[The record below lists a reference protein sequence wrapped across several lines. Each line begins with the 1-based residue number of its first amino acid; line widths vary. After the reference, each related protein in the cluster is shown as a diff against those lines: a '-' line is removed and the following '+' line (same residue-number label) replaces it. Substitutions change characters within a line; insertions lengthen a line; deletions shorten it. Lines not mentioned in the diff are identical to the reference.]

1 VSTTAVNSAHEL
13 FERQYRD
20 RTPRSAAHY
29 VEAQRYLAGGVPGN
43 AAYREPY
50 PLYIERAHGTQIV
63 DLDGND
69 YLDLLIGGGPH
80 ILGHSPDVV
89 IEAVERQLRDGTS
102 TLASTEAA
110 VELAAKITQ
119 HMPHVELLRYVTT
132 GSEAVHVA
140 MRVARAYN
148 GRPKIGKFEG
158 NFHGGYD
165 NELVSGRAFAG
176 PADAPE
182 AIADGAGIPGGV
194 LQDTLVLPFN
204 DAEAATRLID
214 QHARDLAGVVVEPI
228 AGTWMG
234 GVVAD
239 PDFLLAIRKATEAN
253 DVLLIFDEVVTGFRV
268 ALGGTAEL
276 TGVTPDLTALAKIIG
291 GGFPLGVLGG
301 RREIMEKTLAPS
313 SDPAEAPYKAFH
325 SGTFQSNLIAIAAGL
340 AVLGELEKPGVLERI
355 NGYGDALR
363 EGFQRQADGLGVNL
377 IAGGQGSI
385 VSFHFGDERP
395 RNLRD
400 VIASDRS
407 AAATFGLGLI
417 ANGLFVTRYHV
428 ALMNGA
434 QTDADVAFVLDV
446 SARVLEA
453 MAGAG

>member
-1 VSTTAVNSAHEL
+1 MSATAISSAREL
-13 FERQYRD
+13 FERQYRE
-20 RTPRSAAHY
+20 RTPLSAAHY
-29 VEAQRYLAGGVPGN
+29 IEAQRHLAGGVPGN

-50 PLYIERAHGTQIV
+50 PLYIERAHGTRII

-80 ILGHSPDVV
+80 ILGHSPPVV
-89 IEAVERQLRDGTS
+89 VEAVERQLRDGTS

-110 VELAAKITQ
+110 VALAEKIKR
-119 HMPHVELLRYVTT
+119 HMPHMELLRYVTT
-132 GSEAVHVA
+132 GSEAMHVA
-140 MRVARAYN
+140 MRVARAYT

-165 NELVSGRAFAG
+165 NELVSGRGFAG
-176 PADAPE
+176 PAEAPE

-194 LQDTLVLPFN
+194 LEDTLVLPFN
-204 DAEAATRLID
+204 DADAATRLIEE
-214 QHARDLAGVVVEPI
+214 HAHELAGVVVEPV

-239 PDFLLAIRKATEAN
+239 PDFLRAVRAATEAN
-253 DVLLIFDEVVTGFRV
+253 DVLLVFDEIVTGFRV

-276 TGVTPDLTALAKIIG
+276 VGVTPDLTAIAKIIG
-291 GGFPLGVLGG
+291 GGFPLGAFGG

-313 SDPAEAPYKAFH
+313 PDPAEARYKAFH
-325 SGTFQSNLIAIAAGL
+325 SGTFQSNLIALAAGL
-340 AVLGELEKPGVLERI
+340 AVLGELEQPGVLGRI

-363 EGFQRQADGLGVNL
+363 EGFQAQADRLGVNL

-385 VSFHFGDERP
+385 VSFHFGDRTP

-400 VIASDRS
+400 VIAGDRE

-434 QTDADVAFVLDV
+434 QSDEDIAFVLDV
-446 SARVLEA
+446 SATVLEA
-453 MAGAG
+453 MAGAA